1 MRASAVWCAVR
12 RCATKASRSTRRLAV
27 EVADV
32 RRAVDG
38 HGARDEVMMASAE
51 VVRPLVLR
59 RRDRDDRLDGRGE
72 PAVVRCGEERRS
84 DHHHRRCER
93 AHASTLRSRR
103 ASDELAVDAP
113 GSVE

>member
-38 HGARDEVMMASAE
+38 HGARDEVMMAPAE
-51 VVRPLVLR
+51 VVQALLLR
-59 RRDRDDRLDGRGE
+59 WRNRDDRLDGR
-72 PAVVRCGEERRS
+72 ASRRS
-84 DHHHRRCER
+84 SAAARSAAPTTSIAAARRAYCD
-93 AHASTLRSRR
+93 AKCRR
-103 ASDELAVDAP
+103 ASDKLAVDAP

>member
-38 HGARDEVMMASAE
+38 HGARDEVMMAPAE

-72 PAVVRCGEERRS
+72 PAIVRCGEERRS
-84 DHHHRRCER
+84 RP
-93 AHASTLRSRR
+93 TITPSRR
-103 ASDELAVDAP
+103 VAWMRARRRRQV
-113 GSVE
+113 

>member
-1 MRASAVWCAVR
+1 MRAGAVWCAVR

-38 HGARDEVMMASAE
+38 YGARDEVMMAPAE
-51 VVRPLVLR
+51 VVQPLVLG
-59 RRDRDDRLDGRGE
+59 RRDGDDRLDGRGE
-72 PAVVRCGEERRS
+72 PAVVRCGERGH
-84 DHHHRRCER
+84 DHQHHRCER
-93 AHASTLRSRR
+93 AHTATLRSRR
-103 ASDELAVDAP
+103 ASDKLAVDAP

>member
-1 MRASAVWCAVR
+1 
-12 RCATKASRSTRRLAV
+12 LAV

-38 HGARDEVMMASAE
+38 HGARDEVMMAPTE

-72 PAVVRCGEERRS
+72 PAIVRCGEERRS
-84 DHHHRRCER
+84 RP
-93 AHASTLRSRR
+93 TITPSRR
-103 ASDELAVDAP
+103 VAWMRARRRRQV
-113 GSVE
+113 

>member
-1 MRASAVWCAVR
+1 MRAGAVWRRHEGVAVDE
-12 RCATKASRSTRRLAV
+12 ALAV

-38 HGARDEVMMASAE
+38 HGARDEVMMAPAE
-51 VVRPLVLR
+51 VVQALVLGR
-59 RRDRDDRLDGRGE
+59 RHRDDRLDGRGE
-72 PAVVRCGEERRS
+72 PAAVRCGEQRRS
-84 DHHHRRCER
+84 EHQRRRCER
-93 AHASTLRSRR
+93 VACFDATLRR

>member
-1 MRASAVWCAVR
+1 MRAGAVWCAVR

-38 HGARDEVMMASAE
+38 HGARDEVMMAPAE

-72 PAVVRCGEERRS
+72 PAIVRRGEERRS
-84 DHHHRRCER
+84 GAPASPLR
-93 AHASTLRSRR
+93 AR
-103 ASDELAVDAP
+103 ACFDATTVP
-113 GSVE
+113 APE